1 MSKGKISIR
10 QTFLLFLVL
19 ASSPIIRYATGYSSL
34 KAGQAAWLAPLPAVI
49 TLFIMLYIL
58 NSLFIK
64 HSEKSIMEVIYA
76 VFGVWVGKIIVFLY
90 FLWSL
95 LLIALYLRYDVE
107 RLVGST
113 YPSIPIE
120 FFIITTLLVIAY
132 VLPKGINILGRMSE
146 ILFLVIMFAF
156 FILLICMIP
165 NIRMDSVFPVSTK
178 EVLPIL
184 HGSMVTTAIGTY
196 IFLMFFMGE
205 FINDKAKILKTGIST
220 VVFYILLSAIIIFE
234 VIGTLTSSVVQR
246 IPFAFL
252 VAVKQISILDTIE
265 KIESIVVGVFIF
277 SDFILLSV
285 LIFVSLNIIKSLAKL
300 NETKHL
306 LNLFLVLVYFL
317 SMGITINRFD
327 LENFSVYFLIYINLT
342 FGLIIPIILF
352 IVGKIREKI

>member
-1 MSKGKISIR
+1 
-10 QTFLLFLVL
+10 
-19 ASSPIIRYATGYSSL
+19 
-34 KAGQAAWLAPLPAVI
+34 
-49 TLFIMLYIL
+49 
-58 NSLFIK
+58 
-64 HSEKSIMEVIYA
+64 
-76 VFGVWVGKIIVFLY
+76 
-90 FLWSL
+90 
-95 LLIALYLRYDVE
+95 
-107 RLVGST
+107 
-113 YPSIPIE
+113 
-120 FFIITTLLVIAY
+120 
-132 VLPKGINILGRMSE
+132 
-146 ILFLVIMFAF
+146 
-156 FILLICMIP
+156 
-165 NIRMDSVFPVSTK
+165 
-178 EVLPIL
+178 
-184 HGSMVTTAIGTY
+184 
-196 IFLMFFMGE
+196 
-205 FINDKAKILKTGIST
+205 
-220 VVFYILLSAIIIFE
+220 YILLSAIIIFE

>member
-1 MSKGKISIR
+1 MLKGKISIR
-10 QTFLLFLVL
+10 QTFLMFLVL
-19 ASSPIIRYATGYSSL
+19 ACSPIIRYATGYSAA
-34 KAGQAAWLAPLPAVI
+34 KARQAAWLTPLPAVI

-64 HSEKSIMEVIYA
+64 HTEKSMMDVIYEI
-76 VFGVWVGKIIVFLY
+76 FGDWLGKVIVFLY

-95 LLIALYLRYDVE
+95 LLITLYLRYYVE

-113 YPSIPIE
+113 YPSIPME
-120 FFIITTLLVIAY
+120 FFLLITLLVIAY
-132 VLPKGINILGRMSE
+132 ILPKGITVIGRMSE
-146 ILFLVIMFAF
+146 ILFLIIF
-156 FILLICMIP
+156 FSFIVLLVCLIP
-165 NIRMDSVFPVSTK
+165 NIRLDSVMPVSTK

-184 HGSMVTTAIGTY
+184 HGSLVTTAIGSY

-220 VVFYILLSAIIIFE
+220 VVFFILLSAIIIFE

-246 IPFAFL
+246 IPFSFL

-265 KIESIVVGVFIF
+265 KIESIVVGIFIF

-285 LIFVSLNIIKSLAKL
+285 LIFVSLNIIKSLFKL
-300 NETKHL
+300 KDIKHL
-306 LNLFLVLVYFL
+306 LNIFLVFIYFL
-317 SMGITINRFD
+317 TLGITINRFD
-327 LENFSVYFLIYINLT
+327 LETFSTNFLIYINFT
-342 FGLIIPIILF
+342 FGIFIPLILF